1 MGRVHDVLRWAN
13 RRDVAREVTKRGY
26 RVSGETLNR
35 WVRDEQEF
43 PAVVERIVFD
53 LFTISGHEETPP
65 PGWAEAVA
73 DKVVERLS
81 GISARELADVEAMR
95 PELDAARAARQP
107 DEVRPTEGIGTRD
120 EG

>member
-1 MGRVHDVLRWAN
+1 MRWAN

-26 RVSGETLNR
+26 RLSGETLNR

-73 DKVVERLS
+73 DAVVERLS
-81 GISARELADVEAMR
+81 GISAQELAGVDEMQ
-95 PELDAARAARQP
+95 PELDAAQRARRRGGSRQ
-107 DEVRPTEGIGTRD
+107 TEGTRIRD